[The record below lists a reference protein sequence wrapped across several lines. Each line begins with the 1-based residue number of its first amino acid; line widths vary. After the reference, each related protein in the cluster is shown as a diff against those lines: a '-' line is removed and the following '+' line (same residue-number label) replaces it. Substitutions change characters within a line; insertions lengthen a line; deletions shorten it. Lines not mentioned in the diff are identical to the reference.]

1 MNRVEISPQD
11 APKARSLP
19 LWIALCLSALSG
31 ALTSFSYLPLDW
43 HMCVWFSLI
52 PLCTALWSGAA
63 LPGRRGFFRALWIG
77 LVYGVVSNSA
87 SFWWINEVS
96 SLGFGPSMVY
106 LACYATIWTVLMGT
120 VLRPKLS
127 AEPEYNKNRTV
138 RLAAWKSW
146 CFLDMAWT
154 AKTAI
159 AGAALWAVTEWLR
172 NNGTFAFG
180 WNGMATALYPTL
192 SFAQWAE
199 YVGTAGL
206 SVLPVGVNI
215 WLWFVGRRLGLMMMR
230 EGRRTV
236 PWDFFAL
243 VTVLV
248 MMFLWGLNQAQL
260 YAPGSKIYTD
270 SLPVA
275 SLQQNISQSQKWD
288 PANKAAIYADL
299 VSSTERCYDELA
311 QRSMEKAQDEGVSV
325 LDRPAWVVWPESS
338 LPNPKYYLASS
349 GALLFDAFNP
359 AFFAPD
365 GPLAKLRHDVGDF
378 VLITGGD
385 EIQLLGDY
393 SVDKVQNVM
402 IIDEGDYQAQR
413 SHKKSHLVP
422 FGEYIPAREYLGFLE
437 AAFEMSAGFSMG
449 NNVTPG
455 TSIEPL
461 FVPAVIGGEEM
472 ISVIPT
478 ICFED
483 TVPGLV
489 RQFVRPGK
497 QVIINVTND
506 GWFHQTCAGAQH
518 ARNAAMRAIELR
530 RPMLRASNTGISIAY
545 APNGAIISQ
554 LQGEDHTPF
563 VKGWNF
569 ARLPL
574 YDGGYTLYA
583 LAGDWF
589 IALCALIVCGF
600 IFIRVWQKLSVKK

>member
-1 MNRVEISPQD
+1 MNTVENNSPD

-31 ALTSFSYLPLDW
+31 ALTSFAYLPLDW

-52 PLCTALWSGAA
+52 PLCAALWSGAA
-63 LPGRRGFFRALWIG
+63 LPGRRGFYRALWIG

-106 LACYATIWTVLMGT
+106 LACYATIWTGLMGT
-120 VLRPKLS
+120 VLRPKLR

-138 RLAAWKSW
+138 RLAAWKDW
-146 CFLDMAWT
+146 CFADMALA

-172 NNGTFAFG
+172 NNGAFAFG

-199 YVGTAGL
+199 YVGTVGL

-260 YAPGSKIYTD
+260 YAPGSKLYTD

-299 VSSTERCYDELA
+299 DR
-311 QRSMEKAQDEGVSV
+311 KSV
-325 LDRPAWVVWPESS
+325 V
-338 LPNPKYYLASS
+338 
-349 GALLFDAFNP
+349 
-359 AFFAPD
+359 
-365 GPLAKLRHDVGDF
+365 
-378 VLITGGD
+378 
-385 EIQLLGDY
+385 
-393 SVDKVQNVM
+393 
-402 IIDEGDYQAQR
+402 
-413 SHKKSHLVP
+413 
-422 FGEYIPAREYLGFLE
+422 
-437 AAFEMSAGFSMG
+437 
-449 NNVTPG
+449 
-455 TSIEPL
+455 
-461 FVPAVIGGEEM
+461 
-472 ISVIPT
+472 
-478 ICFED
+478 
-483 TVPGLV
+483 
-489 RQFVRPGK
+489 
-497 QVIINVTND
+497 
-506 GWFHQTCAGAQH
+506 
-518 ARNAAMRAIELR
+518 
-530 RPMLRASNTGISIAY
+530 
-545 APNGAIISQ
+545 
-554 LQGEDHTPF
+554 
-563 VKGWNF
+563 
-569 ARLPL
+569 
-574 YDGGYTLYA
+574 
-583 LAGDWF
+583 
-589 IALCALIVCGF
+589 
-600 IFIRVWQKLSVKK
+600 